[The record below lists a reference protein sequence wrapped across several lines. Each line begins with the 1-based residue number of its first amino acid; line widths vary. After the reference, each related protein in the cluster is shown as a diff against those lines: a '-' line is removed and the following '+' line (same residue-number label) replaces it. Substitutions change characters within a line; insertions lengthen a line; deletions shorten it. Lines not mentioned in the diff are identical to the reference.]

1 MREEVFRM
9 SGVTQENSGIQ
20 TLHNINLNIFKGE
33 ILGLAALDDL
43 GLDDLVSLMCRNQP
57 IKYGKVYFKEKL
69 VNSGTKQG
77 VTTNKVYVIEKE
89 SKLVPGLSV
98 ADNVFVL
105 RSGFKKYLIQPAV
118 LCAQVEKHLRELG
131 SLCLPPGA
139 V

>member
-57 IKYGKVYFKEKL
+57 IKYGKVYF
-69 VNSGTKQG
+69 
-77 VTTNKVYVIEKE
+77 
-89 SKLVPGLSV
+89 
-98 ADNVFVL
+98 
-105 RSGFKKYLIQPAV
+105 
-118 LCAQVEKHLRELG
+118 
-131 SLCLPPGA
+131 
-139 V
+139 